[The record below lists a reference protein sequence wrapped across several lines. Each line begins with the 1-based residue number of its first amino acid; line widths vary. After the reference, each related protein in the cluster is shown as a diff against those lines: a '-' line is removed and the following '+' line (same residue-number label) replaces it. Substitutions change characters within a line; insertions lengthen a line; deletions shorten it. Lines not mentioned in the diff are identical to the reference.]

1 MNRFGSR
8 WEALGTRAFN
18 SREEVRSEFMKTRVI
33 QVDPAEPDPRAVEEA
48 AAVLRGGGLV
58 AFPTETVYGLGANAL
73 DRDAVAGIFR
83 AKGRPADNPLIVH
96 VSRPEMLSTLVTSVP
111 PSAEKMIFRFWPGPL
126 TLLFPKSAAVPDI
139 VTAGLP
145 QVAIRMPDHPVAHLL
160 IDAAQIPVAAPSA
173 NVSGRPSPTSASDVL
188 EDLDGKIDVVLDG
201 GPCEI
206 GVESTVLDLSGTVPR
221 ILRPGGIPREEI
233 AEALG
238 VPVEVVSAEGEI
250 EGSSPSP
257 GMKYR
262 HYAPKGE
269 MYLLTGRPEEQRDT
283 AIQRA
288 QEVLKDGKGVA
299 VLSSSE
305 NVPAY
310 LGLKE
315 KFPGLFHVLELG
327 PRSDPAKIAS
337 KLFSS
342 IRRADKLGVSVI
354 LSESFDEAGLGLA
367 IANRLTKA
375 SGGKVLPPRSA
386 RPLTV
391 LFVCTGNTCRS
402 PMAEALFKKIW
413 EDRGGPGGV
422 RVFSRGTG
430 ALPGM
435 PAAPEARAVM
445 KKRGVDISG
454 HVSMPLLPVDVESSD
469 IIVAMTKAHKE
480 AILSR
485 FPAAEGKIFTL
496 AELASEVVPG
506 DIPDPLGRG
515 EEAYEETAALLEK
528 AFELVAPRLLKHPA
542 LRKEDGDRSASG

>member
-1 MNRFGSR
+1 
-8 WEALGTRAFN
+8 
-18 SREEVRSEFMKTRVI
+18 MKTRVI
-33 QVDPAEPDPRAVEEA
+33 QVDPVEPDPRAVEEA

-73 DRDAVAGIFR
+73 DPDAVTGIFR
-83 AKGRPADNPLIVH
+83 AKGRPADNPIIVH
-96 VSRPEMLSTLVTSVP
+96 VSRPEMLRPLVTSVP
-111 PSAEKMIFRFWPGPL
+111 PSAEKLIFRFWPGPL
-126 TLLFPKSAAVPDI
+126 TLLFPKSTAVPDI

-145 QVAIRMPDHPVAHLL
+145 RVAIRMPDHPVAHLL
-160 IDAAQIPVAAPSA
+160 IDAAQVPVAAPSA

-188 EDLDGKIDVVLDG
+188 EDLDGKVDVVLDG

-206 GVESTVLDLSGTVPR
+206 GVESTVLDLSGAVPR

-238 VPVEVVSAEGEI
+238 VPVEVVSAEGEV
-250 EGSSPSP
+250 EGAPPSP

-262 HYAPKGE
+262 HYAPRGE
-269 MYLLTGRPEEQRDT
+269 MYLLSGRPEEQRDT

-288 QEVLKDGKGVA
+288 EEILKNGMSVA

-315 KFPGLFHVLELG
+315 KFPGLFHVIELG

-337 KLFSS
+337 RLFSS
-342 IRRADKLGVSVI
+342 IRWADKLGASVI
-354 LSESFDEAGLGLA
+354 LSESFDESGLGLA

-375 SGGKVLPPRSA
+375 SGGKILPPASA
-386 RPLTV
+386 HPLTV

-402 PMAEALFKKIW
+402 PMAEALLRKVW
-413 EDRGGPGGV
+413 TDRGAPRDL

-430 ALPGM
+430 ALPGI
-435 PAAPEARAVM
+435 PAAREAQAVM
-445 KKRGVDISG
+445 KKRGVDMSG
-454 HVSMPLLPVDVESSD
+454 HVSMPLLPSDVESSD

-485 FPAAEGKIFTL
+485 FPTAQGKTFTL
-496 AELASEVVPG
+496 QELAGEVVPG
-506 DIPDPLGRG
+506 DVPDPLGRG
-515 EEAYEETAALLEK
+515 EQAYEETAALLEK
-528 AFELVAPRLLKHPA
+528 ALELVVPKLLTHPA
-542 LRKEDGDRSASG
+542 LPKEQGDRSASGRSASGRSASG